1 MMKTRRMLSRLALLG
16 GLGLSLLVAAN
27 QERTATALV
36 CPGGLPECNT
46 AANCAGFC
54 PGLAICNR
62 AHCCVCPP

>member
-1 MMKTRRMLSRLALLG
+1 
-16 GLGLSLLVAAN
+16 
-27 QERTATALV
+27 
-36 CPGGLPECNT
+36 LPECNT